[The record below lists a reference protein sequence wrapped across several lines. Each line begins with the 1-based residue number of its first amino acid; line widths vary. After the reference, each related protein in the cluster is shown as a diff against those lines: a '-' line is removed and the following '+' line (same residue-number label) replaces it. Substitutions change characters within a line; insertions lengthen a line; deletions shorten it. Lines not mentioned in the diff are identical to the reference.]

1 MPCDFNVA
9 AGRGSPLHLK
19 RSILENSGDRKT
31 LRERLLFS
39 LDGEPDPWHEPE
51 KALVDTRQ
59 FAPLA
64 L

>member
-1 MPCDFNVA
+1 VHYI
-9 AGRGSPLHLK
+9 GRVGLDHVK
-19 RSILENSGDRKT
+19 RSILENSGNRKA
-31 LRERLLFS
+31 LHEHLLFS